1 MAISYEQQIINAIEL
16 RKAKTYE
23 AERRYA
29 KLPKQKI
36 KDLNI
41 QDYQDYTNWKQL
53 PRLITV

>member
-1 MAISYEQQIINAIEL
+1 MAISYEQQIINSIEL
-16 RKAKTYE
+16 RKAKTVE

-29 KLPKQKI
+29 KLPKQNI

-53 PRLITV
+53 PKLITV